1 MNAARKDAE
10 EFTSIAQWERKYLPN
25 SAVLEVF
32 DFDTV
37 VIDSDV
43 ARSLVNELTREVHEV
58 KKSRAQKRK
67 L

>member
-1 MNAARKDAE
+1 MNATQKDLD
-10 EFTSIAQWERKYLPN
+10 EFTSIAQWERRYLPN
-25 SAVLEVF
+25 SAVLEAF

-43 ARSLVNELTREVHEV
+43 AKSLVNELTREVHEI
-58 KKSRAQKRK
+58 KKTRSQKRK